1 MKLINTILWI
11 TALVFITLRISGP
24 IRRLGD
30 GMVWQ
35 AQEMKAV
42 RESKGSTRDTIGN

>member
-1 MKLINTILWI
+1 MIRLAIHTLWI
-11 TALVFITLRISGP
+11 VALVFITLRISGP

-35 AQEMKAV
+35 AQEMKAA
-42 RESKGSTRDTIGN
+42 REAIRDTTTK